1 MCMSG
6 ERQIYSGNRK
16 KAPVDNLFC
25 EHCLALGLRK
35 CSSAL
40 FGNGKGIGGCRIRYM
55 LSGEKGNGCTEENKT
70 SNSLH
75 AADTNKHEFACLAA
89 QFRGHLSPQVYYVHI
104 GICLTL
110 FGF

>member
-6 ERQIYSGNRK
+6 ERQIYSGSRK

-25 EHCLALGLRK
+25 DHCLTLGLRK

-40 FGNGKGIGGCRIRYM
+40 FGNGKEIGNCRIRYM
-55 LSGEKGNGCTEENKT
+55 LFGKKGCTEENKT

-75 AADTNKHEFACLAA
+75 AADTNKHGFACLAA
-89 QFRGHLSPQVYYVHI
+89 RFRGHLSPQVYFVHI

-110 FGF
+110 LGF